1 MSVKIRLAR
10 GGAKKK
16 PVYRVVVADER
27 FPRDGRFI
35 EILGQYN
42 PRQEEVLLN
51 FKEDRAM
58 EWLNKGAQP
67 TDTVRRLLRQAGV
80 WAKFKAKAAPEA

>member
-16 PVYRVVVADER
+16 PFYQIVVADER

-35 EILGQYN
+35 EAVGQYD
-42 PRQEEVLLN
+42 PRQEEPLLN
-51 FKEDRAM
+51 FKEDRAL

-67 TDTVRRLLRQAGV
+67 TDTVRRLLRGAGT
-80 WAKFKAKAAPEA
+80 WAKFKTKETA

>member
-16 PVYRVVVADER
+16 PIYRIVVADER
-27 FPRDGRFI
+27 CPRDGRFI
-35 EILGQYN
+35 EALGQYN
-42 PRQEEVLLN
+42 PRQEQFLVD
-51 FKEDRAM
+51 FKEEKAL

-80 WAKFKAKAAPEA
+80 WAKFKSEVSAEA